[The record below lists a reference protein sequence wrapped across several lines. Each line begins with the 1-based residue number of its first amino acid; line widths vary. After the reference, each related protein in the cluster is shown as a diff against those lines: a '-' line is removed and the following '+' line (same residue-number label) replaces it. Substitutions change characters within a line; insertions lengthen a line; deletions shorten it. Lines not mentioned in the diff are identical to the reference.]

1 MQAGE
6 TWVTPHCTSRCEC
19 QQNGV
24 IQCKSYSCDSNE
36 VCGIKNGKHKCNPTG
51 MRGQVFTWWRR
62 TWVSVLSS
70 MVLPLFSTGKEGT
83 SGSAIDL
90 NIIDHKNT
98 LVLRI
103 ESPSTRQRIRIGK
116 WNKNLKIYLHLEIW
130 QCSLTSLNQQ
140 TNKAQIRL
148 WILWQ
153 LSCFFYFMLIWEQ
166 KKTKGKTR
174 QSRSEEIRNR
184 PVREPWC
191 FSSNSFF
198 GYAKLILYYLG
209 KFDCLGESLLPNDCT
224 LQLEE

>member
-1 MQAGE
+1 MKSAGSKME
-6 TWVTPHCTSRCEC
+6 NT
-19 QQNGV
+19 
-24 IQCKSYSCDSNE
+24 
-36 VCGIKNGKHKCNPTG
+36 
-51 MRGQVFTWWRR
+51 
-62 TWVSVLSS
+62 
-70 MVLPLFSTGKEGT
+70 
-83 SGSAIDL
+83 SAIQQVCMGRSSLGVPWVLEKDVGVRSFFHGASTL
-90 NIIDHKNT
+90 FHRERRHLWQCYWFEHYWSKNA

-103 ESPSTRQRIRIGK
+103 ESPSTRQRIHVGK
-116 WNKNLKIYLHLEIW
+116 WNKSLKIYLHLEIW

-140 TNKAQIRL
+140 TNKAQICL

-191 FSSNSFF
+191 FSSNSCF
-198 GYAKLILYYLG
+198 GYAKLIPYYLS